1 MTEKSTPS
9 TSRLPVLPVRDRV
22 VFPNVHVPLVVGR
35 EKSIQ
40 AVKAAFAGDR
50 LIFVAAQRHMKVED
64 PGRDDIFEYGTV
76 AEILQTV
83 NLPDGILRV
92 RVLGRHRARLVDL
105 SSQDGT
111 LWGDIQTVEVP
122 SLKGEDGVKMEA
134 LRRLVVRKFEEYAKK
149 IGRVPAEIVSG
160 LPEINSLDKLAD
172 TISDAMLVSV
182 EEKQDLIETADIPKR
197 LSRMIEVLDA
207 EIEILNIERK
217 IQMRVHRQIEKNQK
231 EYYLNEQMRAIQKEL
246 KKKDDVGKEMDDF
259 RAKIKELKMP
269 AEAEEIA
276 LKEIERL
283 EKMMPYSPEATV
295 ARGYLEWLTTLP
307 WSSMTKDN
315 VDVKSARTVLDE
327 DHFGLEKPKERLL
340 EYLAV
345 LKLTHTIKGPV
356 LCFVGPPGVGKTSLA
371 KSLAKALGRE
381 FARISLGGVRDEA
394 EIRGHRRTYIGS
406 MPGRIIQSIRKA
418 KSKNAIILLDEID
431 KMGTDW
437 RGDPAAALLE
447 VLDPEQNKNFV
458 DHYLDTGFDL
468 SNVIFITTAN
478 SLYGIPPTLQDRMEV
493 IRFSAYTTDEKASIA
508 NQFLLPKELKEHGL
522 PATSVK
528 IDDEALRK
536 IIHVYTQEAGVREL
550 QRKIAQI
557 CRKVAVE
564 WVQAT
569 EKGQRHKSIP
579 IGLKDLSRYLG
590 AAEYVREKISVNAVG
605 VSTGL
610 AWTDHG
616 GETLTIEVTTMP
628 GQGKVL
634 LTGKLGSVMQES
646 AQAALSLVRS
656 HAAKLG
662 VKVPSFG
669 KVDIHVH
676 VPEGA
681 IPKDGPSAGIALATA
696 ILSALSGRRVRKE
709 IAMTGELTLRG
720 RVLPIGGLKEKVLAA
735 FREGMKTV
743 LYPTGNEKD
752 LPEIPEAVRK
762 SIKLVSVS
770 SIDDVFR
777 LAVEPSPSKAAN
789 SQKRPSLRPPAN

>member
-1 MTEKSTPS
+1 MTEKSAS
-9 TSRLPVLPVRDRV
+9 SLIHLPVLPVRDRV

-35 EKSIQ
+35 EKSMQ
-40 AVKAAFAGDR
+40 AVRSAFAGDR

-64 PGRDDIFEYGTV
+64 PGRDDLFEYGTV
-76 AEILQTV
+76 AEIIQLV

-92 RVLGRHRARLVDL
+92 RVHGRYRARLVDF
-105 SSQDGT
+105 SSREGT
-111 LWGDIQTVEVP
+111 LFGDIQKVEVP
-122 SLKGEDGVKMEA
+122 SLENEDSVRMEA
-134 LRRLVVRKFEEYAKK
+134 LRRLSVRKFEDYAKK
-149 IGRVPAEIVSG
+149 IGRIPAEVTSS
-160 LPEINSLDKLAD
+160 LAEITSLDKLSD
-172 TISDAMLVSV
+172 TIADALLVSV
-182 EEKQDLIETADIPKR
+182 EEKQDLIEAANVSKR
-197 LSRMIEVLDA
+197 MQRLVEILDA

-246 KKKDDVGKEMDDF
+246 KKKDDMGRDMDDF
-259 RAKIKELKMP
+259 RSKIKEIKMP
-269 AEAEEIA
+269 TEAEEIA

-283 EKMMPYSPEATV
+283 ERMMPFSPEATV
-295 ARGYLEWLTTLP
+295 ARGYLEWLTSLP
-307 WSSMTKDN
+307 WTNATKDN
-315 VDVKSARTVLDE
+315 VDVKAARTILDQ

-345 LKLTHTIKGPV
+345 LKLTQSIKGPV

-371 KSLAKALGRE
+371 KSLARAMGRE
-381 FARISLGGVRDEA
+381 FSRISLGGVRDEA

-406 MPGRIIQSIRKA
+406 MPGRLIQSIKKA
-418 KSKNAIILLDEID
+418 KSKNPVILLDEID

-478 SLYGIPPTLQDRMEV
+478 SLYSIPATLQDRMEV

-508 NQFLLPKELKEHGL
+508 TEFLMQKELKEHGL
-522 PATSVK
+522 PANAVK
-528 IDDEALRK
+528 FEDEALRK

-550 QRKIAQI
+550 QRKIAQV

-569 EKGQRHKSIP
+569 TKAKNRKTIS
-579 IGLKDLSRYLG
+579 IGLKDLTRYLG
-590 AAEYVREKISVNAVG
+590 PAEFIREKITVNSVG

-634 LTGKLGSVMQES
+634 LTGKLGAVMQES
-646 AQAALSLVRS
+646 AQTALSLVRS
-656 HAAKLG
+656 HGERIGLKF
-662 VKVPSFG
+662 PSFG
-669 KVDIHVH
+669 KTDVHVH

-696 ILSALSGRRVRKE
+696 IFSSLSGRRVRKE

-720 RVLPIGGLKEKVLAA
+720 RVLPIGGLKEKVLGA
-735 FREGMKTV
+735 FRDGMKTI
-743 LYPTGNEKD
+743 LFPIGNEKD
-752 LPEIPEAVRK
+752 VPEIPESVRK
-762 SIKLVSVS
+762 SLKLVPVA
-770 SIDDVFR
+770 SIEEVFN
-777 LAVEPSPSKAAN
+777 LAIEPAASKQDAAP
-789 SQKRPSLRPPAN
+789 KRPVLRHPAN